1 MRTQRLTRGV
11 ALVWVALAMLVGV
24 LSGGRDGWTQQPP
37 VSQMADAGPCGDGHP
52 CAPTFDTET
61 VRALT
66 AIVEA
71 GRLAAENPGMVVG
84 IWVLGKGCYV
94 RGFGTGN
101 LETNAPISVDDH
113 FRIASITKT
122 FTATA
127 ILQLIDQ
134 GQLTLDAR
142 LSQFVEGITYGDR
155 ITVEE
160 LLNMTAGVYSY
171 TDDQTFLHDY
181 EQNPLLPF
189 TPQDAINIIQ
199 QHDPAFE
206 PGTQAQYSDSNY
218 ILLGLIVECITGRP
232 LDQVI
237 QTQIL
242 DPLQM
247 THTSFP
253 TTADMPAPFA
263 HGYYPNLGRSPRDV
277 TESNP
282 TVAWAAGA
290 MISTLGDLR
299 IWAKA
304 LATGTLLSPST
315 QALRLHMVLL
325 ASGGGI
331 QVRYGLGIA
340 DLNGFLGHNG
350 AIVGYGSAM
359 FYLPSRNAT
368 IIVLGNM
375 NTTFSAAPTSI
386 FAGLA
391 FYLFPKKFPDGL

>member
-1 MRTQRLTRGV
+1 M
-11 ALVWVALAMLVGV
+11 ALAWVALAMLVGV
-24 LSGGRDGWTQQPP
+24 LGDGPDGWTQQPP
-37 VSQMADAGPCGDGHP
+37 MSQTADAGACGDGRP
-52 CAPTFDTET
+52 PAPTFDAET

-66 AIVEA
+66 AIVQA
-71 GRLAAENPGMVVG
+71 GRGAAENPGMVVG
-84 IWVLGKGCYV
+84 IWVPGQGCYV

-101 LETNAPISVDDH
+101 LGTKAPISLDDH

-155 ITVEE
+155 ITVEA

-171 TDDQTFLHDY
+171 TGDQTFLRNY

-206 PGTQAQYSDSNY
+206 PGAQAQYSDSNY
-218 ILLGLIVECITGRP
+218 ILLGLIAERVTGRP

-237 QTQIL
+237 RTQIL

-263 HGYYPNLGRSPRDV
+263 HGYYPNPGGSPRDV

-315 QALRLHMVLL
+315 QALRLRTVLL
-325 ASGGGI
+325 ASGSGI
-331 QVRYGLGIA
+331 QLRYGLGIA
-340 DLNGFLGHNG
+340 DINGFLGHNG
-350 AIVGYGSAM
+350 AIAGYGSAV
-359 FYLPSRNAT
+359 FYLPSRDAT
-368 IIVLGNM
+368 IIVLGNL
-375 NTTFSAAPTSI
+375 NTTFSTAPTSI

-391 FYLFPKKFPDGL
+391 YYLFPKQFPDGL

>member
-1 MRTQRLTRGV
+1 MSIQRQTRGV
-11 ALVWVALAMLVGV
+11 ALVWVALALLVGV
-24 LSGGRDGWTQQPP
+24 LGGGRDGWTQQPP
-37 VSQMADAGPCGDGHP
+37 VSQMADDGPCGDGHP
-52 CAPTFDTET
+52 RAPTFDAET

-66 AIVEA
+66 AIVQV
-71 GRLAAENPGMVVG
+71 GRLAGENPGMVVG
-84 IWVLGKGCYV
+84 IWVPGQGCYV

-101 LETNAPISVDDH
+101 LETNAPIGVDDR

-134 GQLTLDAR
+134 GRLTLDAR
-142 LSQFVEGITYGDR
+142 LSQFVEGIAYGDR

-171 TDDQTFLHDY
+171 TDDQTFLRNY

-218 ILLGLIVECITGRP
+218 ILLGLIAERVTGRP

-247 THTSFP
+247 AHTSFP
-253 TTADMPAPFA
+253 TTPDMPVPFA
-263 HGYYPNLGRSPRDV
+263 HGYYPNPGGSPRDV

-304 LATGTLLSPST
+304 LATGTLLRPST
-315 QALRLHMVLL
+315 QALRLHTVLL
-325 ASGGGI
+325 SSGGGI
-331 QVRYGLGIA
+331 QVRYGLGIG

-350 AIVGYGSAM
+350 AIIGYGSDM

-368 IIVLGNM
+368 IIVLGNL
-375 NTTFSAAPTSI
+375 NTGNSTATDDI

-391 FYLFPKKFPDGL
+391 FYLFPTQFPDGL